1 MGDTRDVRTAWR
13 VPPILE
19 LPSRR
24 HGGLRSSRWRKTSF
38 AVVLAR
44 KREAVAA
51 ASAFMCLVV
60 TGLSTCGSAMPACS
74 PQTRRHLRLQ

>member
-1 MGDTRDVRTAWR
+1 MASASNPRA
-13 VPPILE
+13 PFSS
-19 LPSRR
+19 SRR
-24 HGGLRSSRWRKTSF
+24 PPLQPLAQNII